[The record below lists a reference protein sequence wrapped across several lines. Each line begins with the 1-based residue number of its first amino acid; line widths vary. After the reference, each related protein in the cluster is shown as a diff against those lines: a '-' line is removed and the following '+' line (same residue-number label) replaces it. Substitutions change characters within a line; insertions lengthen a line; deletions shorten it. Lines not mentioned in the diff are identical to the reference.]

1 MSKKK
6 QSQQPVVKGSTP
18 AEKSTPKSKAILDWF
33 EKTTK
38 WQLLGLL
45 MGVLLLISCFIFSD
59 FIFQKKYYLFT
70 DGGGDMF
77 AQAYP
82 DLIHLA
88 HYFRTESLIPGWSF
102 FVGLG
107 QNTYPFSLDLT
118 NLLTLANS
126 PSAIAG
132 GIIYIDLLMVLLS
145 GFIFYWY
152 LLSIPVSKFS
162 ALVGAICFANG
173 YIFIISG
180 WSNHLMNEVL
190 IVAMLLFGIERLLQH
205 KQWYW
210 LPIPF
215 MWAGI
220 IQPFY
225 LFIFGLFTGIY
236 TLIRC
241 IELEYSPK
249 NIFKSLSALVGLAII
264 GAGLSGFMLGSN
276 IYQLLDSPRGSGEV
290 SSAQQL
296 LAKSIFDLAD
306 SKQLYSSL
314 LRFFSNDLQGVGNEF
329 LGYANYYEAPI
340 HYGGWLL
347 PLLLP
352 LAFYGASTK
361 QRIGRGILLSVF
373 LLPLFFPFFRYT
385 FWAFTG
391 DYYRGYSL
399 VVGVVVLYNAMR
411 GFDNL
416 LKINQSATWWLFGS
430 FMFILLCLLLPDVQA
445 AGINKSLRA
454 LVLAGSFGYFLLLLL
469 LTKSGFTN
477 IAKIGLLLF
486 LVMEFSYSH
495 SQSLKKRPT
504 YSKQQFENRELLN
517 NYSLDAIN
525 IIKAKDKS
533 FYRMAEESPQTQND
547 SEAKLYFGSSS
558 YHSFNSLNYIKFL
571 QGVDLIQAGNEF
583 QTRWIDGLFT
593 QPVLGTLLS
602 TKYLI
607 VKTTNAELLSSMGFD
622 SVGVANEFKIF
633 SNRNYL
639 PFGVSY
645 DRYMTLTDFKK
656 LSANNKQIALLQ
668 AVVTDSTQLDL
679 HQNLKQLSIAE
690 FDTTKVF
697 SYDLVT
703 EYTKQ
708 LRQDTLAI
716 TTFSQ
721 NSISGTISI
730 SSPKVLFFPIP
741 YDKGWQLTVNNQ
753 VTPLQKIQIG
763 LTGVLL
769 PAGKHTVGLTYQPPY
784 QKEGT
789 IASLIFLVIYG
800 GLAFFFRR
808 KKPTIVSV

>member
-6 QSQQPVVKGSTP
+6 QSQQPSVKTSAP
-18 AEKSTPKSKAILDWF
+18 AEKATPKSTPVVDWF
-33 EKTTK
+33 EKATK

-45 MGVLLLISCFIFSD
+45 LGVLLLVSCLIFSD
-59 FIFQKKYYLFT
+59 FVFQKKYYLFT

-88 HYFRTESLIPGWSF
+88 HYFRTESLLPGWSF
-102 FVGLG
+102 FVGFG

-132 GIIYIDLLMVLLS
+132 GIIYVDLLMVLLS

-162 ALVGAICFANG
+162 AIVGAICYANG

-190 IVAMLLFGIERLLQH
+190 IVAMMLFGIERLLQH

-210 LPIPF
+210 LPLPF
-215 MWAGI
+215 AWAGI

-225 LFIFGLFTGIY
+225 LFIFGLFAGIY
-236 TLIRC
+236 TLVRC
-241 IELEYSPK
+241 VELEYSPK
-249 NIFKSLSALVGLAII
+249 NTIKSLFVLVGLAIL
-264 GAGLSGFMLGSN
+264 GVGLSGFILGSN

-296 LAKSIFDLAD
+296 LSKPIFDLAD
-306 SKQLYSSL
+306 SKQLYSAL
-314 LRFFSNDLQGVGNEF
+314 LRFFSNDLQGIGNEF
-329 LGYANYYEAPI
+329 LGHANYYEAPI
-340 HYGGWLL
+340 HYSGWLL

-352 LAFYGASTK
+352 LAFYGASVK
-361 QRIGRGILLSVF
+361 QRIGRGILLAIF
-373 LLPLFFPFFRYT
+373 ILPLFFPFFRYT

-399 VVGVVVLYNAMR
+399 VVGVVVLYSAIR
-411 GFDNL
+411 GLDNL
-416 LKINQSATWWLFGS
+416 MKSNQSTVWWLIGS
-430 FMFILLCLLLPDVQA
+430 FVFVSLCLLLPDVQA
-445 AGINKSLRA
+445 AGINKSLRT
-454 LVLAGSFGYFLLLLL
+454 LVLAGSFGYFLLLLI
-469 LTKSGFTN
+469 LTKSG
-477 IAKIGLLLF
+477 IANVAKVCMLLL
-486 LVMEFSYSH
+486 MITEFSYSH

-504 YSKQQFENRELLN
+504 YSKQQLENRELLN
-517 NYSLDAIN
+517 DYSIDAIN

-533 FYRMAEESPQTQND
+533 FYRIAEEASVTKND
-547 SEAKLYFGSSS
+547 PEAKLYYGTSA

-583 QTRWIDGLFT
+583 QTRWIDGLYT

-607 VKTTNAELLSSMGFD
+607 VKTTNAELLRSMGFD
-622 SVGVANEFKIF
+622 SIGVANEYKIF
-633 SNRNYL
+633 VNRNYI

-645 DRYMTLTDFKK
+645 DRFITLTDFKK
-656 LSANNKQIALLQ
+656 LSANNKQVALLQ
-668 AVVTDSTQLDL
+668 AVVTDSTHIEMQ
-679 HQNLKQLSIAE
+679 QNLKQLSIAE
-690 FDTTKVF
+690 FDTNKVF
-697 SYDLVT
+697 SYDLVK
-703 EYTKQ
+703 EYTRQ
-708 LRQDTLAI
+708 LKQDTLNI
-716 TTFSQ
+716 NSFSQ
-721 NSISGTISI
+721 NSISGTISL
-730 SSPKVLFFPIP
+730 SKAKTLFFPMP
-741 YDKGWQLTVNNQ
+741 YDKGWHLTVDNQ
-753 VTPLQKIQIG
+753 ATPLQKVQIG

-769 PAGKHTVGLTYQPPY
+769 PAGKHTVMLTYKPPY
-784 QKEGT
+784 QKAGG
-789 IASLIFLVIYG
+789 IVSLIFLVIYVA
-800 GLAFFFRR
+800 LMFFFKR
-808 KKPTIVSV
+808 KKPAIVSA

>member
-6 QSQQPVVKGSTP
+6 QNQQPSIKVSPP
-18 AEKSTPKSKAILDWF
+18 AEKATPKSTPLVDWF
-33 EKTTK
+33 ENATK
-38 WQLLGLL
+38 WQLIGLL
-45 MGVLLLISCFIFSD
+45 LGVLLLISYLIFSD

-88 HYFRTESLIPGWSF
+88 HYFRTESLLPGWSF

-132 GIIYIDLLMVLLS
+132 GIIYVDLLMVLIS
-145 GFIFYWY
+145 GVIFYLY

-190 IVAMLLFGIERLLQH
+190 IVAMLLFGIERLLQR
-205 KQWYW
+205 KQWHW
-210 LPIPF
+210 LPLPF
-215 MWAGI
+215 LWAGI

-225 LFIFGLFTGIY
+225 LFIFGLLAGIY

-249 NIFKSLSALVGLAII
+249 DIFKNILMLVGLSVL

-290 SSAQQL
+290 SAAQEL
-296 LAKSIFDLAD
+296 LTKPIFELAD
-306 SKQLYSSL
+306 PKQLYSTL
-314 LRFFSNDLQGVGNEF
+314 LRFFSNDLQGIGNEF

-352 LAFYGASTK
+352 LAFYRASTK
-361 QRIGRGILLSVF
+361 QRIGRGIFLGVF
-373 LLPLFFPFFRYT
+373 LLPLFFPYFRHA

-399 VVGVVVLYNAMR
+399 VVGVVVLYSAIR
-411 GFDNL
+411 GLDSL
-416 LKINQSATWWLFGS
+416 LKSNRSSVWWLIGS
-430 FMFILLCLLLPDVQA
+430 FVFVSLCLLLPDVQA
-445 AGINKSLRA
+445 AGINKSLRT
-454 LVLAGSFGYFLLLLL
+454 LVFAGSFCYFLLLLL
-469 LTKSGFTN
+469 MNKNGFANITKV
-477 IAKIGLLLF
+477 ALLL
-486 LVMEFSYSH
+486 LVIAEFSYSH

-504 YSKQQFENRELLN
+504 YSKQQLQHRELLN
-517 NYSLDAIN
+517 DYSLDAIN
-525 IIKAKDKS
+525 LIKAKDKS
-533 FYRMAEESPQTQND
+533 FYRIAEEASVTKND
-547 SEAKLYFGSSS
+547 PEAKLYYGTSA

-571 QGVDLIQAGNEF
+571 QGVELIQAGNEF

-607 VKTTNAELLSSMGFD
+607 VKTTNAELLSLMGFD
-622 SVGVANEFKIF
+622 SIGIANEFKIF
-633 SNRNYL
+633 KNRNYL

-645 DRYMTLTDFKK
+645 DRFMALSDFKK
-656 LSANNKQIALLQ
+656 LSANNKQVALLQ
-668 AVVTDSTQLDL
+668 AIVTDSTQLDIQ
-679 HQNLKQLSIAE
+679 QNLRQLSIAE
-690 FDTTKVF
+690 FDTNKVF
-697 SYDLVT
+697 SYDLVSQ
-703 EYTKQ
+703 YTQQ
-708 LRQDTLAI
+708 LKQDTLNI
-716 TTFSQ
+716 NTFSQ
-721 NSISGTISI
+721 NNISGTISL
-730 SSPKVLFFPIP
+730 SSNKILFFPMP
-741 YDKGWQLTVNNQ
+741 YDKGWHLTVNNKA
-753 VTPLQKIQIG
+753 TPLHKIQIG
-763 LTGVLL
+763 LSGVLL
-769 PAGKHTVGLTYQPPY
+769 TPGKHNISLTYSPPY
-784 QKEGT
+784 QKEGS
-789 IASLIFLVIYG
+789 ILSIFALFIYAA
-800 GLAFFFRR
+800 LMYFSN
-808 KKPTIVSV
+808 KKSQRIT